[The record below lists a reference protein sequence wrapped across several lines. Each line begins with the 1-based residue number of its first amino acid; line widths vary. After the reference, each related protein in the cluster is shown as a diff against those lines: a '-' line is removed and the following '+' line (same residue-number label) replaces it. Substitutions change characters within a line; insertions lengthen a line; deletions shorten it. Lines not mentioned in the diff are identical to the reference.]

1 MKKYKVITVLK
12 TYFEETIEAK
22 SLQEAEGIYNEM
34 MCEDLC
40 KPDEDNE
47 KSSWNVVDVIE
58 EID

>member
-1 MKKYKVITVLK
+1 MNKYKVITVLT

-22 SLQEAEGIYNEM
+22 SLQEAEDKYNDM

-40 KPDEDNE
+40 TPIEDFE
-47 KSSWNVVDVIE
+47 KGSWNVVDVIE